1 MPFPKPIILGNT
13 EQIQKIRELVR
24 KLADIDLNVL
34 IYGESGVGKEL
45 VARSLHYYS
54 KRNRQPF
61 VKVNCAAL
69 PAELIESELFGYE
82 RGAFTGADRQKLG
95 KFEIAGNG
103 SILLDEIGE
112 IPPSIQAKLLQ
123 VLQDQKFPR
132 VGGAKDIEIQARI
145 ITATNRDLQSDIIS
159 GSFRE
164 DLYYRINIIKIAIPP
179 LREHKED
186 LELLVNHFLKR
197 QQVTYKLPD
206 IRIPPRIMDLFY
218 QYHWPGNIR
227 QLENHIKRIAVLG
240 NIHEFEREFL
250 VQINRQQN
258 ANPSSSLHSETH
270 QTHQAPSETHTDESD
285 GKHFS
290 SLKEIRNKAIY
301 KIEKKIIK
309 KVLDENNWNRKK
321 TAKILKISYRTLLYK
336 IKELGIK
343 PY

>member
-1 MPFPKPIILGNT
+1 
-13 EQIQKIRELVR
+13 
-24 KLADIDLNVL
+24 
-34 IYGESGVGKEL
+34 
-45 VARSLHYYS
+45 
-54 KRNRQPF
+54 
-61 VKVNCAAL
+61 L

-95 KFEIAGNG
+95 KFELAGNG

-132 VGGAKDIEIQARI
+132 VGGAKDIEINARI
-145 ITATNRDLQSDIIS
+145 ITATNRDLQSDMIS

-186 LELLVNHFLKR
+186 LELLVNHFLK
-197 QQVTYKLPD
+197 QQQEMYNLPD
-206 IRIPPRIMDLFY
+206 IKIPSRIMDLFY

-227 QLENHIKRIAVLG
+227 QLENHIKRITILG
-240 NIHEFEREFL
+240 NIDEFEREFL
-250 VQINRQQN
+250 VQVKKQQKGDT
-258 ANPSSSLHSETH
+258 PSVQIETENVSPDPH
-270 QTHQAPSETHTDESD
+270 IDELD
-285 GKHFS
+285 VQHIS

-309 KVLDENNWNRKK
+309 KVLDKNNWNRKK
-321 TAKILKISYRTLLYK
+321 TAKVLKISYRTLLYK
-336 IKELGIK
+336 IKELEIK

>member
-1 MPFPKPIILGNT
+1 MPFPEPIILGNS
-13 EQIQKIRELVR
+13 EPIQKIRELIR

-54 KRNRQPF
+54 RRRRQPF

-82 RGAFTGADRQKLG
+82 KGAFTGADRQKLG
-95 KFEIAGNG
+95 KFELAGNG

-112 IPPSIQAKLLQ
+112 IPPPIQAKLLQ

-132 VGGAKDIEIQARI
+132 VGGAKDIEINARI

-186 LELLVNHFLKR
+186 LELLVNYFLK
-197 QQVTYKLPD
+197 QQQAMYKLPD
-206 IRIPPRIMDLFY
+206 IKISSRLMDLFY

-240 NIHEFEREFL
+240 NIYEFEREFL
-250 VQINRQQN
+250 VEVNKQQKTN
-258 ANPSSSLHSETH
+258 TASLQSETENVSPV
-270 QTHQAPSETHTDESD
+270 TRTVESNVQR
-285 GKHFS
+285 FS

-309 KVLDENNWNRKK
+309 KILDENNWNRKK

-336 IKELGIK
+336 IKELEIK

>member
-1 MPFPKPIILGNT
+1 MSFPEPVILGNS
-13 EQIQKIRELVR
+13 EPINKIRELVK

-34 IYGESGVGKEL
+34 ICGESGVGKEL
-45 VARSLHYYS
+45 VARALHYYS
-54 KRNRQPF
+54 RRRNQPF

-82 RGAFTGADRQKLG
+82 KGAFTGADRQKLG
-95 KFEIAGNG
+95 KFELAGDG

-123 VLQDQKFPR
+123 VLQDRKFPR
-132 VGGAKDIEIQARI
+132 VGGYKDIAITSRI
-145 ITATNRDLQSDIIS
+145 ITATNRDLQADIIS

-164 DLYYRINIIKIAIPP
+164 DLYYRINIIKIAVPS

-186 LELLVNHFLKR
+186 LELLINHFLKE
-197 QQVTYKLPD
+197 QQETYKLPD
-206 IRIPPRIMDLFY
+206 IKIPSHIIDLFY

-227 QLENHIKRIAVLG
+227 QLENYIKRLSILDNVD
-240 NIHEFEREFL
+240 EFEREFL
-250 VQINRQQN
+250 VQVNKQQKIDR
-258 ANPSSSLHSETH
+258 ASLQIEAEIPS
-270 QTHQAPSETHTDESD
+270 PDTHTDEPD
-285 GKHFS
+285 VKKFS
-290 SLKEIRNKAIY
+290 SLKEIRDKAVY
-301 KIEKKIIK
+301 KLETEIIN

>member
-1 MPFPKPIILGNT
+1 MPFPEPIILGNS
-13 EQIQKIRELVR
+13 EPIQKIRKLVR

-34 IYGESGVGKEL
+34 ICGESGVGKEL
-45 VARSLHYYS
+45 VARALHYYS
-54 KRNRQPF
+54 KRSHQPF

-95 KFEIAGNG
+95 KFELAGNG

-132 VGGAKDIEIQARI
+132 VGGAKDIEINARI
-145 ITATNRDLQSDIIS
+145 ITATNRDLQSDMIS

-164 DLYYRINIIKIAIPP
+164 DLYYRINIITIAIPP

-186 LELLVNHFLKR
+186 LELLVKYFLK
-197 QQVTYKLPD
+197 QQQEMYNLPD
-206 IRIPPRIMDLFY
+206 IKIPPRIMDLFY

-227 QLENHIKRIAVLG
+227 QLENHIKRITILG
-240 NIHEFEREFL
+240 NIDEFEKEFL
-250 VQINRQQN
+250 VQVNRQQKVN
-258 ANPSSSLHSETH
+258 ASSLQVETENVSP
-270 QTHQAPSETHTDESD
+270 ARHTDELD
-285 GKHFS
+285 VQHFS

-309 KVLDENNWNRKK
+309 EVLDKNNWNRKK